1 MRAGLCRD
9 VLLEI
14 YHLLLIDK
22 DIYQQA
28 KGKADGEELRHGQPL
43 HLRFDIIGQT
53 KPLSLPLTRRAF
65 LRTRSFFTRSRKP
78 IMEI

>member
-22 DIYQQA
+22 DIYQQP
-28 KGKADGEELRHGQPL
+28 KGKADGKEVRHGQPL
-43 HLRFDIIGQT
+43 HLRFDILGHRQ
-53 KPLSLPLTRRAF
+53 SLCP
-65 LRTRSFFTRSRKP
+65 SH
-78 IMEI
+78 